1 LDAGQGQSKFASV
14 FISAG
19 GTRCARLSNQV
30 LTGRRPDSS
39 HAIIKELNFGFNI
52 SNPANLAKLGGQYRK
67 SHGMG
72 PMDRTFRAGWLA
84 VIGAAILMLATAP
97 VQAIELINPFSIIK
111 SAVEAA
117 VEDRS
122 SEDIAKDLAIK
133 ATFTKDV
140 ISEMGADVIS
150 IKADVYEQDVMLTGV
165 VEDPKQKAQAEKL
178 TRKIEDMKKIY
189 NEVRV
194 IKPVKKEK
202 GVVEN
207 FVDDTVIE
215 SKINA
220 LLLDGKGVN
229 VTNFRWRS
237 VGGHVYLFG
246 RALGRAEKAK
256 ATKIVKEIKNVQ
268 SVKNLAKIK
277 PKKK

>member
-1 LDAGQGQSKFASV
+1 
-14 FISAG
+14 
-19 GTRCARLSNQV
+19 
-30 LTGRRPDSS
+30 
-39 HAIIKELNFGFNI
+39 
-52 SNPANLAKLGGQYRK
+52 
-67 SHGMG
+67 
-72 PMDRTFRAGWLA
+72 MDRAFRKRWLA
-84 VIGAAILMLATAP
+84 IIGAAVLILAATP
-97 VQAIELINPFSIIK
+97 VQAIEFINPLSIIK
-111 SAVEAA
+111 SAVEAT

-140 ISEMGADVIS
+140 ISEMGTDVIS

-165 VEDPKQKAQAEKL
+165 VEDPKQKSQAEKL
-178 TRKIEDMKKIY
+178 TAKIEDVKKIY
-189 NEVRV
+189 NEIRV

-237 VGGHVYLFG
+237 IGGHVYLFG
-246 RALGRAEKAK
+246 RALSRAEKAK
-256 ATKIVKEIKNVQ
+256 ATKIIKEIKNVQ
-268 SVKNLAKIK
+268 SVKNLAKTK

>member
-1 LDAGQGQSKFASV
+1 MATLAGQH
-14 FISAG
+14 
-19 GTRCARLSNQV
+19 N
-30 LTGRRPDSS
+30 
-39 HAIIKELNFGFNI
+39 
-52 SNPANLAKLGGQYRK
+52 K
-67 SHGMG
+67 SYGMG
-72 PMDRTFRAGWLA
+72 PMDRAFCRDWLA
-84 VIGAAILMLATAP
+84 FIATTVLILAATPA
-97 VQAIELINPFSIIK
+97 QAIEFINPLSIIK

-140 ISEMGADVIS
+140 ISEMGTDVIS
-150 IKADVYEQDVMLTGV
+150 IMADVYEQDVMLTGAA
-165 VEDPKQKAQAEKL
+165 EDPKQKIQAQKL
-178 TRKIEDMKKIY
+178 TRKIEDVKKIY
-189 NEVRV
+189 NEIRV

-237 VGGHVYLFG
+237 VGGHVFLFG
-246 RALGRAEKAK
+246 RALSGAEKAK

-277 PKKK
+277 PKKN